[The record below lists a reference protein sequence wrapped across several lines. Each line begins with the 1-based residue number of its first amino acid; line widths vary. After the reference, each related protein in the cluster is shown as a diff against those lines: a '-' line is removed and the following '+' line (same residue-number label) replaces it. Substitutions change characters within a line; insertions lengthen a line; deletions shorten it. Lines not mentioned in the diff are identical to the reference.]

1 MTQTSSS
8 LKLGGAGILS
18 SKYTGTQE
26 ITIGMQYLLAPEWS
40 TFLKFTFLFLE
51 HCPRFPSSTRSGLT
65 GF

>member
-26 ITIGMQYLLAPEWS
+26 ITIGMQYLLAPDGQLS
-40 TFLKFTFLFLE
+40 LNLLS
-51 HCPRFPSSTRSGLT
+51 CS
-65 GF
+65 